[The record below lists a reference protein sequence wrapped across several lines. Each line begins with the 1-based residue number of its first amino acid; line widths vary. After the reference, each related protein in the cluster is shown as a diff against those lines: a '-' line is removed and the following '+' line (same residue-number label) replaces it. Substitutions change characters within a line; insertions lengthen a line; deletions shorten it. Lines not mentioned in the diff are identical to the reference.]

1 MCVFV
6 QLACVPVF
14 NLDEAQD
21 AMSFRINYEIDSSQ
35 WGGFRGKA
43 AAVHLVCSIVCM
55 YTGIPVWP
63 VAGV

>member
-35 WGGFRGKA
+35 WGGLRGKA
-43 AAVHLVCSIVCM
+43 YGTSTEVSFSHIV
-55 YTGIPVWP
+55 
-63 VAGV
+63 